1 MKRIEKIQEPTL
13 HKAVPGKA
21 GDINKQQQK
30 ANQNEVAGRHKN
42 DGKIGHRGA
51 R

>member
-1 MKRIEKIQEPTL
+1 MNSTKKIQDPT
-13 HKAVPGKA
+13 HQKAFPGKP

-30 ANQNEVAGRHKN
+30 ATQNEIAGRHKN

>member
-1 MKRIEKIQEPTL
+1 MNSTKKIQDPMP
-13 HKAVPGKA
+13 HKAFPGKA

-30 ANQNEVAGRHKN
+30 ATQNEIAGRHKD
-42 DGKIGHRGA
+42 DGKMGHRGA

>member
-1 MKRIEKIQEPTL
+1 MSYITKSPEPVH
-13 HKAVPGKA
+13 HKAAPDKT

-30 ANQNEVAGRHKN
+30 VARNEVAGRHKN
-42 DGKIGHRGA
+42 DGQQGHRGA

>member
-1 MKRIEKIQEPTL
+1 MNSTKKVQDRTPQ
-13 HKAVPGKA
+13 KAFPGKT

-30 ANQNEVAGRHKN
+30 ATQNEVAGRHKN
-42 DGKIGHRGA
+42 DGIMGHRGT